1 MQVLVGVTSVDGL
14 RHPSCF
20 LPQTLLLATQDYTVA
35 CPYKDCRRLYKAHAF
50 AVAVAV
56 AVADVVDVAVVV
68 AVAVAVADAIAVA
81 VAVADAIAVAVA
93 VVEVAHDA
101 HDGHDWETSIIHS
114 PSIAPPL

>member
-81 VAVADAIAVAVA
+81 VAV
-93 VVEVAHDA
+93 VEVAHDA

>member
-81 VAVADAIAVAVA
+81 VAVAVA
-93 VVEVAHDA
+93 EVAHDA